1 MRFAYVI
8 YIRVPYAH
16 AIISLLSNA
25 LVHKKQYRAILDLYF
40 GKRTVHATPPDKFE
54 NSTLFVCLGL
64 PPILIDYL
72 IQSSGVSLTS
82 LIVVADCLCSQGFL
96 SAISCSSNEYF
107 HALFENRCHNFAQFI
122 TDSTPES
129 WMRQRFT
136 YVYIFDITWSQIF
149 LMFSYHLHQ
158 LLMWFLPFS
167 SGRIFQK
174 ETNREYLESIR
185 GKPSHESLVTSKAH

>member
-25 LVHKKQYRAILDLYF
+25 LVHKKQYKAIWDLYF
-40 GKRTVHATPPDKFE
+40 GKRTVHATPTDKFE

-64 PPILIDYL
+64 PPILFDYL

-82 LIVVADCLCSQGFL
+82 LIVVAECLCSQGFL

-107 HALFENRCHNFAQFI
+107 HALSENRCHNFAQSI

-136 YVYIFDITWSQIF
+136 YVYIFDITWSQISLCSHIICTNFWCDFCRF
-149 LMFSYHLHQ
+149 LQGGF
-158 LLMWFLPFS
+158 FKKKRTENIS
-167 SGRIFQK
+167 SLS
-174 ETNREYLESIR
+174 EESR
-185 GKPSHESLVTSKAH
+185 PMNP

>member
-1 MRFAYVI
+1 MRFAHVI
-8 YIRVPYAH
+8 YIRVPYTH
-16 AIISLLSNA
+16 AIISLLSNT
-25 LVHKKQYRAILDLYF
+25 LVHKKQYKAIWDLYF
-40 GKRTVHATPPDKFE
+40 GKRAVHATPTDKFE

-82 LIVVADCLCSQGFL
+82 LIVVAECLCSQGFL

-107 HALFENRCHNFAQFI
+107 HALSENRCHNFAQSI

-136 YVYIFDITWSQIF
+136 YVCIFDITWSQISLCSHIICTNFWCDFCRF
-149 LMFSYHLHQ
+149 LQGGFFKKKRTENISS
-158 LLMWFLPFS
+158 LL
-167 SGRIFQK
+167 
-174 ETNREYLESIR
+174 EESR
-185 GKPSHESLVTSKAH
+185 PMNP